1 VFAIIQAAGHQVKV
15 EPGKHIDVDRLSMDT
30 GTEVTF
36 DQVLL
41 VSRNDGSVVSGRPNI
56 EGARVVG
63 IVDTHHRGRKVR
75 VFKFKRRKGMR
86 RTQGHRTDLT
96 RIRITDIATDAD

>member
-1 VFAIIQAAGHQVKV
+1 MFAIIQAAGHQVKV
-15 EPGKHIDVDRLSMDT
+15 QPGTHIDVDRLGVDT

-41 VSRNDGSVVSGRPNI
+41 VSRNDGSVVSGSPNI
-56 EGARVVG
+56 AGARVVG
-63 IVDTHHRGRKVR
+63 IVDTHHRGPKVR